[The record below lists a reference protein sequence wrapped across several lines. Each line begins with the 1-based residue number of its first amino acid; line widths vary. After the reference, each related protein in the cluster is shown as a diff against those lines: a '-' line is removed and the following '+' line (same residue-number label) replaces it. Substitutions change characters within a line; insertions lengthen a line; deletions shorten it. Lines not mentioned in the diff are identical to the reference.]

1 MTRQLEMDLNDPK
14 HPMHVQAA
22 KVIEIADKIKDLTN
36 EKGEAI
42 DKLVEL
48 MQEHKKYSITIHG
61 ITLLHK
67 KREMSTGVQIIRP
80 K

>member
-1 MTRQLEMDLNDPK
+1 MTKQMEMDLNDPK
-14 HPMHVQAA
+14 HPIHSQAVM
-22 KVIEIADKIKDLTN
+22 VIEIADKIKDLTT

-48 MQEHKKYSITIHG
+48 MQEHKKYSITVHG

-67 KREMSTGVQIIRP
+67 KREMSTGIQIVRP